1 MTERISLAEAYNN
14 KDVITQIA
22 ILKDKLDSIPD
33 ADLTNV
39 VLKTGDQ
46 VIDGEKTFNDPI
58 VANGGV
64 VFANSGIHVNG
75 TLEVDGDIIQNGS
88 AYETHAEQV
97 FTKNDLIVTRE
108 DAVGGIAAGQLS
120 GIRVKKYDGVSDLNL
135 GVDAAGIMRVGDL
148 GSEQPLATRD
158 EEASMTSGALV
169 KWDGVN
175 KKMIAPA
182 SNIGDDDHPVKV
194 VGGELVPVTKN
205 VNISDCY
212 NICLKDTSHT
222 QNENNWKNVAFTTL
236 SQNTAPADVAEVSS
250 NTFVTIK
257 KKSLVIVTASL
268 FGNGTYGVSVSV
280 GGNRDQSAIAS
291 QSKADVT
298 TIATVNAN
306 TVIVAGGYGS
316 FSSPQNYGD
325 GNKLKIAIFP
335 LE

>member
-64 VFANSGIHVNG
+64 VFANNGIHVNG

-108 DAVGGIAAGQLS
+108 DAIGGIAAGQLS

-135 GVDAAGIMRVGDL
+135 GVDSGGIMRVGDL
-148 GSEQPLATRD
+148 GQEQPLATR
-158 EEASMTSGALV
+158 EEAANMTSGALV

-175 KKMIAPA
+175 NRMIAPA
-182 SNIGDDDHPVKV
+182 SNVGDDTHPIKV
-194 VGGELVPVTKN
+194 VDGIQVPTAELVDLSSAQ
-205 VNISDCY
+205 I
-212 NICLKDTSHT
+212 L
-222 QNENNWKNVAFTTL
+222 ENKSIGRN
-236 SQNTAPADVAEVSS
+236 AEVLCKYSV
-250 NTFVTIK
+250 NETAYPWIIHVTDKNGVDMGGIRIAL
-257 KKSLVIVTASL
+257 S
-268 FGNGTYGVSVSV
+268 GNGTVTIYAMARNQDGTFAQQTIVSGV
-280 GGNRDQSAIAS
+280 
-291 QSKADVT
+291 
-298 TIATVNAN
+298 
-306 TVIVAGGYGS
+306 
-316 FSSPQNYGD
+316 
-325 GNKLKIAIFP
+325 
-335 LE
+335 

>member
-14 KDVITQIA
+14 KDVVTQIA

-46 VIDGEKTFNDPI
+46 IIDGEKTFNDPI

-108 DAVGGIAAGQLS
+108 DAIGGIAAGQLS

-135 GVDAAGIMRVGDL
+135 GVDSGGIMRVGDL
-148 GSEQPLATRD
+148 GQEQPLATR
-158 EEASMTSGALV
+158 EEAANMTSGALV

-175 KKMIAPA
+175 NRMIAPA
-182 SNIGDDDHPVKV
+182 SNVGDDTHPVKIV
-194 VGGELVPVTKN
+194 NGEAVQVTDSLQIELVQLNDVFSLNLASNTAVFNLGSITASKTGSMILSISGSFGNNSQGYRLIGFSRNSTTGQEAWILNSNANSDAFYFSVTAIVPVTAGD
-205 VNISDCY
+205 VIRACAYQTSGSTLGIS
-212 NICLKDTSHT
+212 
-222 QNENNWKNVAFTTL
+222 
-236 SQNTAPADVAEVSS
+236 
-250 NTFVTIK
+250 
-257 KKSLVIVTASL
+257 
-268 FGNGTYGVSVSV
+268 
-280 GGNRDQSAIAS
+280 GGIRAIL
-291 QSKADVT
+291 
-298 TIATVNAN
+298 I
-306 TVIVAGGYGS
+306 
-316 FSSPQNYGD
+316 
-325 GNKLKIAIFP
+325 
-335 LE
+335 

>member
-1 MTERISLAEAYNN
+1 MAERISLAEAYNN

-46 VIDGEKTFNDPI
+46 IIDGEKTFNDPI

-108 DAVGGIAAGQLS
+108 DAIGGIAAGQLS

-135 GVDAAGIMRVGDL
+135 GVDNLGVMRVGDL
-148 GSEQPLATRD
+148 GDEQPLATRD
-158 EEASMTSGALV
+158 EASAMTSGALV

-182 SNIGDDDHPVKV
+182 SDIGSDTKPVKIV
-194 VGGELVPVTKN
+194 DGIMTPVSN
-205 VNISDCY
+205 D
-212 NICLKDTSHT
+212 L
-222 QNENNWKNVAFTTL
+222 
-236 SQNTAPADVAEVSS
+236 APATAVATEFD
-250 NTFVTIK
+250 NIT
-257 KKSLVIVTASL
+257 LRE
-268 FGNGTYGVSVSV
+268 GNGTITYRKFGKMVIINLVNYSPAGAGTRTIANIPYQQAGSCYGTVFEKNNHQARLLAVE
-280 GGNRDQSAIAS
+280 GGNLNLE
-291 QSKADVT
+291 V
-298 TIATVNAN
+298 
-306 TVIVAGGYGS
+306 VAGDSQFIGQIVYMT
-316 FSSPQNYGD
+316 
-325 GNKLKIAIFP
+325 I
-335 LE
+335 

>member
-14 KDVITQIA
+14 KDVVTQIA

-64 VFANSGIHVNG
+64 VFANNGIHVNG

-108 DAVGGIAAGQLS
+108 DAIGGIAAGQLS

-148 GSEQPLATRD
+148 GSEQPLATRE

-175 KKMIAPA
+175 KRMIAPA
-182 SNIGDDDHPVKV
+182 SDIGDDTHPVKIV
-194 VGGELVPVTKN
+194 DGAPVAVSEALQTSIPFATQNDNMNAANSTAVDGTAIPITKTGIAI
-205 VNISDCY
+205 VNINAVFGSGSATGQR
-212 NICLKDTSHT
+212 IMG
-222 QNENNWKNVAFTTL
+222 WKKNGSFIGWIE
-236 SQNTAPADVAEVSS
+236 NTAPISAADGS
-250 NTFVTIK
+250 NMSTCVMTPVNAGDNIQVRVFQNSGVT
-257 KKSLVIVTASL
+257 LTVDT
-268 FGNGTYGVSVSV
+268 
-280 GGNRDQSAIAS
+280 
-291 QSKADVT
+291 
-298 TIATVNAN
+298 TVNII
-306 TVIVAGGYGS
+306 VI
-316 FSSPQNYGD
+316 
-325 GNKLKIAIFP
+325 
-335 LE
+335 